1 MTLPIQFVNDVR
13 LGEEFK
19 FCPYCSRVLFFEEGE
34 EGSMDDKV
42 ATEAEIEEGSM
53 ADFIDLDEFEDLL

>member
-19 FCPYCSRVLFFEEGE
+19 FCPYCSRVLFYEESE
-34 EGSMDDKV
+34 EDATDDKV
-42 ATEAEIEEGSM
+42 AKEAEIEEGSM
-53 ADFIDLDEFEDLL
+53 VDFIDLDEFEDLL